1 MNGCAGISDLTTPAI
16 LKLKILA
23 LALTL
28 TNFTVIDLS
37 LICEVHQALANTL
50 ILCLVRTEL
59 RNGWMLFLIAAL
71 VTLHRLI

>member
-16 LKLKILA
+16 LKLKIFA

-50 ILCLVRTEL
+50 ILCLVRTEI
-59 RNGWMLFLIAAL
+59 RDGWMLFLIAAL
-71 VTLHRLI
+71 VTSHRLI